1 MKRYALSQMIGALSL
16 GLLSTTAAVAD
27 EKRDLT
33 YSFNVA
39 VTSDYIFRGF
49 TQTAGAPTGQL
60 GFDVTWGKFYA
71 GMWSSGLDFG
81 NDAVT
86 GKQTARAEVDLY
98 AGFKPVWN
106 NITFDFG
113 VIYYAYPRALDNRL
127 TTAFA
132 REANY
137 VEFKAGMSREI
148 WKDGT
153 LSSTLFISPDYTNE
167 TGRVLTTET
176 QFSQVLPVIAGWTPT
191 FSALLGSQYG
201 RDQTYRDFVGNGD
214 KRYMYWNV
222 GIAFGW
228 EKFSIDLR
236 YWDTNIKDNNVAGG
250 GINGF
255 CSGKLFGCDER
266 VVGTIKFT
274 Y

>member
-1 MKRYALSQMIGALSL
+1 MTMRALLKSIGAVAL
-16 GLLSTTAAVAD
+16 GLLSVTAVVAD

-49 TQTAGAPTGQL
+49 TQTAGAPTGQA
-60 GFDVTWGKFYA
+60 GFDITWGKFYA
-71 GMWSSGLDFG
+71 GVWGSGLDFG
-81 NDAVT
+81 TETGT
-86 GKQTARAEVDLY
+86 GKHTARAELDLY

-106 NITFDFG
+106 NITFDLG
-113 VIYYAYPRALDNRL
+113 IIYYAYPGARDNRT

-132 REANY
+132 READY
-137 VEFKAGMSREI
+137 VEFKAGMSREL

-153 LSSTLFISPDYTNE
+153 LASTLFISPDYTNG
-167 TGRVLTTET
+167 TGRVITSET
-176 QFSQVLPVIAGWTPT
+176 QLSQVLPAIAGWTPT
-191 FSALLGSQYG
+191 VSALLGSQYG
-201 RDQTYRDFVGNGD
+201 RDQNFRDVVGNGD
-214 KRYMYWNV
+214 KRYMYWNAGV
-222 GIAFGW
+222 AFAW
-228 EKFSIDLR
+228 EKFTIDLR
-236 YWDTNIKDNNVAGG
+236 YWDTNIKDNNATGG